1 MQLGYCFQQQYP
13 IPTSSSA
20 SDEPNEG
27 GGEQD
32 SDNEFEGDC
41 ARTSGCSM
49 NFTTQARDD
58 WTHSEE
64 SSGKEDEY
72 GTPSEIEHSE
82 DELEAGSEDSSNST
96 SNDEDIRF

>member
-1 MQLGYCFQQQYP
+1 IGHKIQYP
-13 IPTSSSA
+13 IQTSSSA

-32 SDNEFEGDC
+32 SNNEFEGDC
-41 ARTSGCSM
+41 TSTSGCST

-64 SSGKEDEY
+64 SSGEEDEY
-72 GTPSEIEHSE
+72 GTLSEIEHSE

-96 SNDEDIRF
+96 SDDEDIRF